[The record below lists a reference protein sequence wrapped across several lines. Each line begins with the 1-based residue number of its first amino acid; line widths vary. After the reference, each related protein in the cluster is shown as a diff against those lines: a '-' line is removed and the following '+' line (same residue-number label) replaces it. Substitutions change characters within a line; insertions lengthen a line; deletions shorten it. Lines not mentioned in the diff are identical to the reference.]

1 MTPRSIFRKTRTD
14 LPFENDQSTRLLPFI
29 IAVMVLLAV
38 LALAAALVVEDAVRA
53 WDNGLSG
60 RLTIQV
66 PADIAQDDAPL
77 DRLLDALVA
86 TPGVL
91 SARSLTAAATGE
103 LLEPWLGEAAFSADL
118 PLPRIIDVQLDADGT
133 LDTTLLSARLANI
146 APGIAIDDHRVW
158 LAGLIDLARSLEIAA
173 AAIVAVIAAG
183 AVITVIFATRSGLAV
198 HYRIIELLHLM
209 GARDAYVA
217 KQFQFHAMRLGLRG
231 SLLGSIAAAII
242 LFGIAYVS
250 RGIDAAFLPAFSLSP
265 LQLISLV
272 LVPVASVLI
281 AMATAHHTV
290 MRALAQML

>member
-1 MTPRSIFRKTRTD
+1 
-14 LPFENDQSTRLLPFI
+14 
-29 IAVMVLLAV
+29 MVLLAV

-66 PADIAQDDAPL
+66 PADIDADGEPFG
-77 DRLLDALVA
+77 RLLDALVA

-91 SARSLTAAATGE
+91 SARSLTAAATSE
-103 LLEPWLGEAAFSADL
+103 LLEPWLGDAAFSAEL
-118 PLPRIIDVQLDADGT
+118 PLPSIIDVQLDDGDA
-133 LDTTLLSARLANI
+133 LDITLLSARLANI

-173 AAIVAVIAAG
+173 AVIVVVIAAG

-231 SLLGSIAAAII
+231 SLLGTLVAAAI
-242 LFGIAYVS
+242 LFGIGYVS
-250 RGIDAAFLPAFSLSP
+250 RGIDAAFLPEFSLSP
-265 LQLISLV
+265 FQWISLAA
-272 LVPVASVLI
+272 VPVASIVI
-281 AMATAHHTV
+281 AMATARHTV